1 MEPHPEAA
9 YSGHENLLVMQHA
22 RNYNQFLG
30 SIIHQN
36 NAGAGTVVD
45 FGAGVGALAQGVRA
59 WAGRLVCVEPDAAQ
73 MDILRQAGFDV
84 AADLSAL
91 EDASV
96 AFVYSINVLEHIPQ
110 DVEALAQIF
119 SKLRPGGRLLVYVPA
134 LQWLYTSMDTAVGHV
149 RRYHKND
156 LVQKLQSVGYTIQ
169 HSEYVDCLGVPAT
182 LAYKWFGS
190 SSGHI
195 NLGALKTYDRFI
207 FPVSRML
214 DGLMGRVGG
223 KNLLVVCEKP

>member
-1 MEPHPEAA
+1 MEPHPKAA

-22 RNYNQFLG
+22 RKYNHFLG
-30 SIIHQN
+30 SLIRQN

-45 FGAGVGALAQGVRA
+45 FGAGVGALAQGARA
-59 WAGRLVCVEPDAAQ
+59 WARRLVCVEPDAVQ
-73 MDILRQAGFDV
+73 MDILRKAGFEV

-91 EDASV
+91 GDASV
-96 AFVYSINVLEHIPQ
+96 DFVYSINVLEHIAQ

-149 RRYHKND
+149 RRYHKED
-156 LVQKLQSVGYTIQ
+156 LVQKLQSVGYNLTR
-169 HSEYVDCLGVPAT
+169 SEYVDCLGVPAT
-182 LAYKWFGS
+182 LAYKWLGN

-207 FPVSRML
+207 FPLSRLL
-214 DGLMGRVGG
+214 DRLFGGMGG